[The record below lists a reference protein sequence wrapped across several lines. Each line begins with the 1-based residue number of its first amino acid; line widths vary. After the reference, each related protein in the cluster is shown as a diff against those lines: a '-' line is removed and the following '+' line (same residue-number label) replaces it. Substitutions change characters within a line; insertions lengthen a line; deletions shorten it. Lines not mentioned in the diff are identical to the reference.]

1 MWKEVKFSS
10 RVPANWYQNSSMSL
24 KDLVSK
30 GLSQWWTTLC
40 SHACV
45 WFPGILNSWWTHVP
59 GSPVLDFLPSPPL
72 PTESNTQPH
81 ILRLNNILKTTLEK
95 KAVYGREHKSPL
107 LLHASLLLK
116 SQFHTQINLSAKQK

>member
-10 RVPANWYQNSSMSL
+10 RYQLTDIKTWPMSL

-30 GLSQWWTTLC
+30 GLSPVMDHT
-40 SHACV
+40 V
-45 WFPGILNSWWTHVP
+45 NMHVF
-59 GSPVLDFLPSPPL
+59 GSQASLGSDGRRCQGAPVLDFLPSPPL

-95 KAVYGREHKSPL
+95 KAGIWKGTQKPSALACKPSIEKLSIHK
-107 LLHASLLLK
+107 
-116 SQFHTQINLSAKQK
+116 